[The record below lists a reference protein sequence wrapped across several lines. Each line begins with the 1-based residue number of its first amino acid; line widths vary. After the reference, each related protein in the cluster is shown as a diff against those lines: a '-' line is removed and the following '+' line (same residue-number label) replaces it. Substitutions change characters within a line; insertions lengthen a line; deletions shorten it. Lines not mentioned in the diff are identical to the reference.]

1 MEKAPR
7 DIFDRFSPSDDP
19 LQTKIDEAMDA
30 IDEAKAA
37 FVYYKL
43 ETLQEWVAEWMEDAC
58 NMFED
63 LTGLVP
69 DAGELRYCELDEL
82 YEQAKAERIRRER
95 KNHAPS

>member
-7 DIFDRFSPSDDP
+7 DTFDRLSPPDDP
-19 LQTKIDEAMDA
+19 LQTKIDEAIDA

-37 FVYYKL
+37 FIVDKL
-43 ETLQEWVAEWMEDAC
+43 ETLQEWVADWMEQAC

-69 DAGELRYCELDEL
+69 DANELRYCELDEL
-82 YEQAKAERIRRER
+82 YDQAKAERIRRNKKGEE
-95 KNHAPS
+95 S